1 MLQLMCERLRVHI
14 STTVYCQVLIY
25 TAEWTGDISANDNII
40 MTTQEY
46 AYYNRLPII
55 TWKIRLRV
63 GVVSNLTTIVFS
75 AFKCLYHKTT
85 QNSKQKHEHEVRLSF
100 IFTQIHR
107 VVVPETKLSE
117 ERLSFAF
124 FARPNFD
131 CVIKCLDGSD
141 KYEPI
146 TPFDQLS
153 THLLATG
160 LAAHGQ

>member
-1 MLQLMCERLRVHI
+1 
-14 STTVYCQVLIY
+14 
-25 TAEWTGDISANDNII
+25 

-46 AYYNRLPII
+46 VHYN
-55 TWKIRLRV
+55 
-63 GVVSNLTTIVFS
+63 S
-75 AFKCLYHKTT
+75 ACTVKHCC
-85 QNSKQKHEHEVRLSF
+85 QNSKPKHEHVVSLFSVC
-100 IFTQIHR
+100 TQKHR
-107 VVVPETKLSE
+107 VVVPETKLSQ
-117 ERLSFAF
+117 ERMSVAF

-160 LAAHGQ
+160 LAAHVQ